1 MEVAKVD
8 RKDSII
14 KALEK
19 MRQKEQLAKETFKV
33 TAYTKV
39 IKQLQSLTTHVYSV
53 EDLKDVKG
61 IGKKI
66 KEKIEEIIETG
77 KLQQAEAFASN
88 SKVLAI
94 DELTKVYGIGP
105 VKARDLVEN
114 YNIESIADLEKHP
127 ELLNDVQK
135 KAIQY
140 VDDFS
145 KRIPRDEMDAHNEFI
160 MNCVKSVD
168 DKLIAVVAGSY
179 RRNMPS
185 SGDIDVLLTHDD
197 VVNHEIYFKKLIET
211 LTKQKYIKDTFAL
224 GQKKYMGVC
233 KAKYKRQFRRL
244 DIMMTPKE
252 EYPFALL
259 YFTGSAELNTKMRA
273 HALSKN
279 YTMNEHGIKSKTGQN
294 INYTFEK
301 EEDIFKFLG
310 LKYINPEDRT
320 DKVEL
325 QFIE

>member
-1 MEVAKVD
+1 MELAKVD
-8 RKDSII
+8 RKESII

-33 TAYTKV
+33 VAYTKV
-39 IKQLQSLTTHVYSV
+39 IKQLQSLTIPVYSI
-53 EDLKDVKG
+53 EDLQDVKG

-77 KLQQAEAFASN
+77 KLEQAEAFANN
-88 SKVLAI
+88 SKVSAI
-94 DELTKVYGIGP
+94 EDLTKVYGIGP

-114 YNIESIADLEKHP
+114 HNIKSIADLENNH

-135 KAIQY
+135 KAIKY

-160 MNCVKSVD
+160 MNCVKNTD
-168 DKLIAVVAGSY
+168 DKLVAVIAGSY
-179 RRNMPS
+179 RRNMSS
-185 SGDIDVLLTHDD
+185 SGDIDVLLTHENH
-197 VVNHEIYFKKLIET
+197 VNHEKYFKKLIET
-211 LTKQKYIKDTFAL
+211 LTKHKYIKDTFAL

-244 DIMMTPKE
+244 DIMMTTKE

-273 HALSKN
+273 HAQSKN
-279 YTMNEHGIKSKTGQN
+279 YTMNEHGIKSKTGQV
-294 INYTFEK
+294 ISDIFEK

-310 LKYINPEDRT
+310 LKYIRPEDRT

-325 QFIE
+325 QFE